1 MRQAQPNPD
10 KPRMRRAGRGRSIRI
25 AAIWGTMAAASVVA
39 LVHSAMSEAG
49 RARVALLFEPRAIAV
64 ADRDLQA
71 DIARM
76 TNEITRLRSETRL
89 LALEKEAMQIKM
101 AALESEIGP
110 LTGSIPDAARIE
122 VEAAAE
128 ELSAA
133 IPTHGDL
140 SAIDSPAG
148 NQQPA
153 DGRSADD
160 IEVGFRPLPLDVRTD
175 DPAAAPSQGD
185 IHQELVSMAHPAAR
199 NLPTEISRT
208 RFAVEIGS
216 AETMSEVRELWRRLS
231 RENRPLIGGLDPAV
245 AIAEQDGALKLRL
258 LAGPFQ
264 NAADAIQLC
273 ALMVGRGVDC
283 RAVPSQGQHLVMQ

>member
-10 KPRMRRAGRGRSIRI
+10 KPRRRPVGRGRSIRI
-25 AAIWGTMAAASVVA
+25 AAIWGTMAAASVAA
-39 LVHSAMSEAG
+39 LVHSAMSDAG
-49 RARVALLFEPRAIAV
+49 RARVAMLFDSTPIAV

-76 TNEITRLRSETRL
+76 ANEITRLRSETRL

-101 AALESEIGP
+101 AVLESEIGP
-110 LTGSIPDAARIE
+110 LTGSIPDAARTDVQE
-122 VEAAAE
+122 VGE
-128 ELSAA
+128 ETSAY
-133 IPTHGDL
+133 TSLLGDL
-140 SAIDSPAG
+140 SSIAPTTGSQRPH
-148 NQQPA
+148 
-153 DGRSADD
+153 DGQLADD
-160 IEVGFRPLPLDVRTD
+160 VEVGFQPLPLDVRAD
-175 DPAAAPSQGD
+175 DPAATPSQGD
-185 IHQELVSMAHPAAR
+185 IHQDLASLAHPSAR

-208 RFAVEIGS
+208 RFAVEIGY
-216 AETMSEVRELWRRLS
+216 ADTMGDLRELWRRLA

-273 ALMVGRGVDC
+273 ALLVGRGVDC
-283 RAVPSQGQHLVMQ
+283 RAVPSQGQQLVMQ

>member
-10 KPRMRRAGRGRSIRI
+10 KPRKRPAGRGRSIRI

-39 LVHSAMSEAG
+39 LVHSAMSDAG
-49 RARVALLFEPRAIAV
+49 RARVAMLFEPRPIVV

-101 AALESEIGP
+101 AVLESEIGP
-110 LTGSIPDAARIE
+110 LTGSIPDAARADLQE
-122 VEAAAE
+122 TGE
-128 ELSAA
+128 EPSAYT
-133 IPTHGDL
+133 PPLGDL
-140 SAIDSPAG
+140 SSNTPTGG
-148 NQQPA
+148 NQRPA
-153 DGRSADD
+153 DGQLADD
-160 IEVGFRPLPLDVRTD
+160 VEVGFQPLPLDLRAD
-175 DPAAAPSQGD
+175 DPAAAPSQSD
-185 IHQELVSMAHPAAR
+185 IHQHLASMAHPAAR
-199 NLPTEISRT
+199 NLATEISRT

-216 AETMSEVRELWRRLS
+216 GDTMGDVRELWRRLS
-231 RENRPLIGGLDPAV
+231 REHRPLIGGLDPAV

-273 ALMVGRGVDC
+273 ALLVGRGVDC
-283 RAVPSQGQHLVMQ
+283 RAVPSLGQQLVMQ